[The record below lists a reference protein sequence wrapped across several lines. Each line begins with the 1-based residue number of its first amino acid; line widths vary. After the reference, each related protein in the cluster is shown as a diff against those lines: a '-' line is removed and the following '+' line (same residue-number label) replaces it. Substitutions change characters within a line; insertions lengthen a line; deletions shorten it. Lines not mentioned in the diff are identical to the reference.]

1 MDSIFIRRM
10 RENRRW
16 YVEMSAVFGFLFV
29 VCLYRNLSG
38 ITFPLITAALLL
50 FAVLF
55 LKKNEIPVQK
65 GSIPYFAGI
74 MLLGISTVLTDR
86 GFFHFFNSVGIV
98 LLFMM
103 LMAHQFYRDN
113 EWGFVDY
120 VKKFFIMT
128 GTWIGSLGEPFYSV
142 KKKTKNKKRNTGPVV
157 CGVLAAVVLLMMVL
171 PLLMSSDRI
180 FYEFFSSIFRF
191 LSPLDLLRKINI
203 GNMIGICL
211 TFALGMFS
219 LYAFFAG
226 LFKMNLGGREE
237 VQTGKVNPAAGITFT
252 GIMAAVY
259 LIYAGIQILFLF
271 LRLDQG
277 LPDGVT
283 YSQYAH
289 QGFWQLL
296 LVSLINFG
304 TVLACMWIFEDK
316 RVLRIL
322 LTVISVCTCIMI
334 LSAAYRMILY
344 VREYDLS
351 FLRVLVLWFLVVLLL
366 IFFGVIYSIFRRKFG
381 LFRYI
386 TGVVAAG
393 YILFSLSHVDAWI
406 AAYNIRSAEDQND
419 IDVYYLMEML
429 SQDAA
434 PQISRLIDPEKL
446 DDDTRLTLTFYF
458 ENVRGENVET
468 GLREWNYAGHEALKA
483 SEEWLFGKIY
493 G

>member
-50 FAVLF
+50 FGVLF

-113 EWGFVDY
+113 EWGFADY

-142 KKKTKNKKRNTGPVV
+142 KKKTKNKKRNAGPVV

-237 VQTGKVNPAAGITFT
+237 VQTGKVSSAAGITFT

-289 QGFWQLL
+289 QG
-296 LVSLINFG
+296 I
-304 TVLACMWIFEDK
+304 LAASSGQSDQFRDCA
-316 RVLRIL
+316 
-322 LTVISVCTCIMI
+322 C
-334 LSAAYRMILY
+334 LY
-344 VREYDLS
+344 V
-351 FLRVLVLWFLVVLLL
+351 
-366 IFFGVIYSIFRRKFG
+366 
-381 LFRYI
+381 
-386 TGVVAAG
+386 
-393 YILFSLSHVDAWI
+393 
-406 AAYNIRSAEDQND
+406 D
-419 IDVYYLMEML
+419 I
-429 SQDAA
+429 
-434 PQISRLIDPEKL
+434 
-446 DDDTRLTLTFYF
+446 
-458 ENVRGENVET
+458 
-468 GLREWNYAGHEALKA
+468 
-483 SEEWLFGKIY
+483 
-493 G
+493 